1 MGKALA
7 LRGGLAGTT
16 AVIHG
21 ALAPSAC
28 LRASDPV
35 DGGVVRSAAV
45 TDADGVLVQRKL
57 LAERFSVARVAWSS
71 DGREVGFAGPIEL
84 GVEVAGLALIDVPD
98 GGHLVVQ
105 VRDLRIVEL
114 EGLSIDVDVSD
125 VVPGAGS
132 ASVRPRFRS
141 LAGSAVVLGRL
152 DATGFTALAAT
163 APFGELPFRPAD
175 SDEVVAIVDALD
187 GDVPTVE
194 VGTVAGTS
202 APARLR
208 ATGFA
213 RHTFMCG
220 QSGSGKTY
228 TTGVLFERLL
238 AATGL
243 PIVVLDPN
251 SDHVH
256 LGSLRDP
263 DDTSPE
269 AQRYRSVASGV
280 RVARA
285 RGLDAPYTLCA
296 DFSDLELDV
305 QARLLHLDPIRDL
318 DGYATLRRLAGG
330 LGGTYSITELAAEA
344 AHRPETTE
352 LATRIDNLELTDWAL
367 WRRAGETSIASV
379 DIRQARCIVLDLG
392 SLPRA
397 QERSIVALAV
407 LGRRWAGR
415 AGRNPVLLAVDEAH
429 NVFPAA
435 TNDPLLQAAADLGVL
450 IAGEGRKF
458 GLHLL
463 VATQR
468 PGKVHPN
475 VVSQCDN
482 LVLMRMNG
490 AADVEELTSLFS
502 HVPAPLLQRA
512 LRFGLGQAL
521 LAGPISPVPSLAQ
534 IGARHTP
541 EGGGDVP
548 TTWTTRRDTRPLE
561 NGAAAARDAQTPDD
575 SSQTAR
581 PTARRGF

>member
-1 MGKALA
+1 MW
-7 LRGGLAGTT
+7 LRT
-16 AVIHG
+16 
-21 ALAPSAC
+21 SE
-28 LRASDPV
+28 PV
-35 DGGVVRSAAV
+35 DGDVVRSAAV
-45 TDADGVLVQRKL
+45 TDADGVLAQRKL
-57 LAERFSVARVAWSS
+57 LAERFSVARVAYSS
-71 DGREVGFAGPIEL
+71 DGREVGFTGPIEL
-84 GVEVAGLALIDVPD
+84 GVEVGGLAMIDVPD

-163 APFGELPFRPAD
+163 APFGELPFRQAD

-187 GDVPTVE
+187 GDAPTVE

-238 AATGL
+238 ATTGL

-269 AQRYRSVASGV
+269 AQRYRTVASGV
-280 RVARA
+280 KVARA
-285 RGLDAPYTLCA
+285 RALDAPYTLCA

-318 DGYATLRRLAGG
+318 DGYAALRRLAGG

-344 AHRPETTE
+344 ARHSETTE
-352 LATRIDNLELTDWAL
+352 LATRIDNLELTDWTL

-379 DIRQARCIVLDLG
+379 DVRQARCIVLDLG
-392 SLPRA
+392 SLPRS

-435 TNDPLLQAAADLGVL
+435 TDDPLLQAAADLGVL

-502 HVPAPLLQRA
+502 HVPAALLQRA
-512 LRFGLGQAL
+512 LGFGLGQAL
-521 LAGPISPVPSLAQ
+521 VAGPISPVPLLAQ
-534 IGARHTP
+534 IGTRHTP

-561 NGAAAARDAQTPDD
+561 DGSAAAGEAQTPDA
-575 SSQTAR
+575 SSHITR
-581 PTARRGF
+581 PRRSTPGA